1 MTPEEIARITGEAVV
16 IAKANASI
24 QLKPVI
30 LGRDLATYCGSA
42 NATYTAAVPPVFDFP
57 PDAQITTN

>member
-1 MTPEEIARITGEAVV
+1 MGCRVGTPAGGWKPGDIALRWAKTGRGEDP
-16 IAKANASI
+16 SF
-24 QLKPVI
+24 
-30 LGRDLATYCGSA
+30 GFGYCGSA